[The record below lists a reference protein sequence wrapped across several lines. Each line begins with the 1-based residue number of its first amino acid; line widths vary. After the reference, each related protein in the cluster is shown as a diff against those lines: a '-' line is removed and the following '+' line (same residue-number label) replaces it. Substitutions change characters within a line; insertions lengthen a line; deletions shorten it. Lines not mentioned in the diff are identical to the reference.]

1 MKLDY
6 EFMASPIY
14 IVRSSRPARAAN
26 ATLERR
32 VGEELLCRCLVHNH
46 AHLFSVCACIRAII
60 ESTHRDHRAEYVQSS
75 SLHLHQCSTRLGEYF
90 C

>member
-32 VGEELLCRCLVHNH
+32 VGEELLCRCW
-46 AHLFSVCACIRAII
+46 FTIMPICSVCVLAS
-60 ESTHRDHRAEYVQSS
+60 E
-75 SLHLHQCSTRLGEYF
+75 L
-90 C
+90 